1 MKGLRDGLIERHRE
15 KGWSVRACL
24 YGCDAV
30 DNCYQ
35 ILERAMRKWLGNIDE
50 TQNYSDLMSAEHVEI
65 RDGRVEREMRS
76 EYDKVRLLNLYN
88 KEVTSSQERSEN

>member
-1 MKGLRDGLIERHRE
+1 
-15 KGWSVRACL
+15 
-24 YGCDAV
+24 
-30 DNCYQ
+30 
-35 ILERAMRKWLGNIDE
+35 MRKWLGNIDE